1 MIKSFK
7 EMAASGNNLMVVD
20 ALNLCFSFRGKVNFA
35 EAYVNMVQSLRRSYK
50 AKYVIIACD
59 KGSSSYRKGIYPE
72 YKQNRKDKFELQTE
86 AERIQFEIFFQEF
99 EKALTL
105 LEESTEYPLLRF
117 QGVEA
122 DDIGAYICSKIKEFP
137 AVEHTW
143 LITSDGDWDLLIAE
157 SISRFSYVT
166 RKEVTLENWHERYDF
181 EPEDYISIK
190 CLTGDMG
197 DNVIGVAGIGPKRAA
212 SLVQEY
218 GTAIDIACCIPID
231 SKYKY
236 VQELNKSKDLIMLN
250 YNLMDLVTF
259 CAEAIGEPNCEII
272 DNTLT
277 EYLV

>member
-1 MIKSFK
+1 MTKTFK
-7 EMAASGNNLMVVD
+7 QLTDYDNTLMLVD
-20 ALNLCFSFRGKVNFA
+20 ALNMCFSFRGKTDFA
-35 EAYVNMVQSLRRSYK
+35 DAYVNMVHSLRRSYK
-50 AKYVIIACD
+50 AKYVVICCD
-59 KGSSSYRKGIYPE
+59 KGSSSYRKALYPE

-86 AERIQFEIFFQEF
+86 EERLQFEVFFQEF
-99 EKALTL
+99 EKALAL

-122 DDIGAYICSKIKEFP
+122 DDIVAYICGKVKKFPKI
-137 AVEHTW
+137 EHTW
-143 LITSDGDWDLLIAE
+143 LISSDGDYDLLVQE
-157 SISRFSYVT
+157 NISRFSYVT
-166 RKEVTLENWHERYDF
+166 RKEVTLDNWNERYDF
-181 EPEDYISIK
+181 SPEDYISIK
-190 CLTGDMG
+190 CLTGDIS
-197 DNVIGVAGIGPKRAA
+197 DNVKGVAGIGPKRAA

>member
-1 MIKSFK
+1 MKSFK
-7 EMAASGNNLMVVD
+7 EITARGDNLVIID
-20 ALNLCFSFRGKVNFA
+20 ALNLCFSFRGKVDFA
-35 EAYVNMVQSLRRSYK
+35 EAYVNMVQSLCRSYK
-50 AKYVIIACD
+50 AKYVVIACD
-59 KGSSSYRKGIYPE
+59 KGSSSYRKSIYPE

-86 AERIQFEIFFQEF
+86 EERLQFEVFFQEF
-99 EKALTL
+99 EKALIL
-105 LEESTEYPLLRF
+105 LEEITSYPLLRF

-122 DDIGAYICSKIKEFP
+122 DDIVAYICGKVKKFPKI
-137 AVEHTW
+137 EHTW
-143 LITSDGDWDLLIAE
+143 LISSDGDYDLLVQE
-157 SISRFSYVT
+157 NISRFSYVT
-166 RKEVTLENWHERYDF
+166 RKEVTLDNWNERYDF
-181 EPEDYISIK
+181 SPEDYISIK
-190 CLTGDMG
+190 CLTGDIS
-197 DNVIGVAGIGPKRAA
+197 DNVKGVAGIGPKRAA